1 MRATYFFSE
10 YPIAYRILASYIQN
24 LEVYIILNPFR
35 VLVLIGLL
43 PPVTTDCRIAFL

>member
-24 LEVYIILNPFR
+24 LEVYIIS
-35 VLVLIGLL
+35 
-43 PPVTTDCRIAFL
+43 TDCRIAFL